1 LTKWITEPI
10 GSDETRSEKIY
21 KENGQNFL
29 ELQKERDTKMFD
41 KKDRERNKNKI
52 PELIQINLEKKG
64 TEKNNLL
71 FKKRKK
77 KKRS

>member
-1 LTKWITEPI
+1 
-10 GSDETRSEKIY
+10 
-21 KENGQNFL
+21 
-29 ELQKERDTKMFD
+29 MFD

-52 PELIQINLEKKG
+52 PELIQINLGKKG